1 MTALTSSVSAMN
13 EQEYLDLLAEL
24 RTAAAR
30 FGDLYDACPPESRDL
45 SVELLDAASALDEV
59 TTRWREARDLR
70 YG

>member
-1 MTALTSSVSAMN
+1 MN

-24 RTAAAR
+24 RTATAR
-30 FGDLYDACPPESRDL
+30 FDDLYDSCPPDGLDL

-59 TTRWREARDLR
+59 TTRWREARDVR